1 MKITN
6 LNTAA
11 RLENPM
17 GLDARVAASTK
28 EAELVQFTLQPGESI
43 PLHPM
48 TVRVFFIVLEGRGK
62 ITVDDEIQTVG
73 VNDVVEIEPGLMRGW
88 EAIGHSPLRVA
99 AVKTP
104 RPAN

>member
-11 RLENPM
+11 RLENPQ
-17 GLDARVAASTK
+17 GLNARVAAST
-28 EAELVQFTLQPGESI
+28 EEGELVQFTLKPGESI

-48 TVRVFFIVLEGRGK
+48 SVRVFFIVLEGRGR
-62 ITVDDEIQTVG
+62 ITAGDRTETAEA
-73 VNDVVEIEPGLMRGW
+73 NDVIEIEPHTLRGW
-88 EAIGHSPLRVA
+88 EATGKTPLRVV

-104 RPAN
+104 RPSS